1 MTPYPYS
8 VKCQGMEQII
18 TIEKRN
24 VYGNELIYIVSN
36 HAEAIRRLTGKKTI
50 DQNDIANLEQL
61 GFTIRYK

>member
-1 MTPYPYS
+1 
-8 VKCQGMEQII
+8 MEQII

-50 DQNDIANLEQL
+50 DQNDIATLEKL

>member
-1 MTPYPYS
+1 MTPKPYS

-50 DQNDIANLEQL
+50 DQNDIATLEQL